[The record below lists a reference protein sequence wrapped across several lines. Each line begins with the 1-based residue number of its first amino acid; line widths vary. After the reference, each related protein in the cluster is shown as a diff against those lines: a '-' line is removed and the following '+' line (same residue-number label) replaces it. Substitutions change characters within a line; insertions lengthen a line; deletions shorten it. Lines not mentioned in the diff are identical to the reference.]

1 MEQEIKQEINEN
13 EQENNEAVDVIET
26 PTETK
31 ESDFVKRSDLEAI
44 LKELEKVND
53 EK

>member
-1 MEQEIKQEINEN
+1 MEDIKQETQEVA
-13 EQENNEAVDVIET
+13 QENNEATEILET
-26 PTETK
+26 PSETK
-31 ESDFVKRSDLEAI
+31 ESDFITRSDLEAI